1 MSSSAQCFETLS
13 EGHVLSFKGPSGWPL
28 HYSCLFSKK
37 YFPRSWCSSW
47 FEILVFCSNLHI
59 SVKMPAIL
67 TILLFS
73 KSFKYVSRHFIFMTK
88 GNQLSFQNKSL
99 YFQACTNA
107 LPVPL
112 ILAWRKECLLSSCL
126 GILWVKNSH
135 FWCAKHRS

>member
-1 MSSSAQCFETLS
+1 MSSSAQCFEALS

-88 GNQLSFQNKSL
+88 GNQLSFQNKKFVLSGL
-99 YFQACTNA
+99 HQCPSSAPNTC
-107 LPVPL
+107 LKERVSL
-112 ILAWRKECLLSSCL
+112 ILMFRNSLSEKFPFLMC
-126 GILWVKNSH
+126 K
-135 FWCAKHRS
+135 A